1 MIVAWSP
8 LVLFKLGLL
17 QQLMSTAAEVA
28 AWMAKE
34 VRASG
39 ELSQK
44 EAAVAIEDRFGS
56 GHVYP
61 NPKGNLAISK
71 AALAAFG
78 ELTHD
83 DVLWIRGRRFW
94 RLRKAEDGPG
104 RLHNP

>member
-1 MIVAWSP
+1 
-8 LVLFKLGLL
+8 
-17 QQLMSTAAEVA
+17 
-28 AWMAKE
+28 MAQE
-34 VRASG
+34 VRATG
-39 ELSQK
+39 VLFQK
-44 EAAVAIEDRFGS
+44 EAAAAIEDQFGS

-71 AALAAFG
+71 AVLAAFR

-94 RLRKAEDGPG
+94 RLREEADGPG

>member
-1 MIVAWSP
+1 
-8 LVLFKLGLL
+8 
-17 QQLMSTAAEVA
+17 MSTAAEVA

-34 VRASG
+34 VRAAG

-44 EAAVAIEDRFGS
+44 EAAAAIADRFGG

-71 AALAAFG
+71 AVLTAFG
-78 ELTHD
+78 ELTRD
-83 DVLWIRGRRFW
+83 DVLWIRGRRYW
-94 RLRKAEDGPG
+94 RLREAADGPG

>member
-1 MIVAWSP
+1 
-8 LVLFKLGLL
+8 
-17 QQLMSTAAEVA
+17 MSTTAEVA

-34 VRASG
+34 VRAAG
-39 ELSQK
+39 ELFQK
-44 EAAVAIEDRFGS
+44 EAAATIADTFGG

-71 AALAAFG
+71 AVLTAFR
-78 ELTHD
+78 ELTRE

-94 RLRKAEDGPG
+94 RLREEADGPG

>member
-1 MIVAWSP
+1 MN
-8 LVLFKLGLL
+8 
-17 QQLMSTAAEVA
+17 TAAEVA

-34 VRASG
+34 VRANG
-39 ELSQK
+39 ELSQR
-44 EAAVAIEDRFGS
+44 EAAATIEDRFRG

-71 AALAAFG
+71 AVLAAFG
-78 ELTHD
+78 ELTRE

-94 RLRKAEDGPG
+94 RLREEADGPG

>member
-1 MIVAWSP
+1 
-8 LVLFKLGLL
+8 
-17 QQLMSTAAEVA
+17 MSTAAEVA

-34 VRASG
+34 VRAAG
-39 ELSQK
+39 ALSQK
-44 EAAVAIEDRFGS
+44 EAAAAIADTFGG

-71 AALAAFG
+71 EVLAAFG
-78 ELTHD
+78 ELTRD

-94 RLRKAEDGPG
+94 RLREAADGPG